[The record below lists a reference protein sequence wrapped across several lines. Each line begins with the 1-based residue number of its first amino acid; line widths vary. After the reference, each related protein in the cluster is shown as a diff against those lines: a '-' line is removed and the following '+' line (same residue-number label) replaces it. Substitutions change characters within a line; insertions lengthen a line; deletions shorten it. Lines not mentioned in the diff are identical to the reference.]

1 MRPIRTLAESKIVE
15 RLPSVFTA
23 HGITAPMIDP
33 DVTDAPDVIV
43 HHSHGK
49 LGIEICRLD
58 YEAYCKW
65 LATPPG
71 SVYSR
76 AAEVSINLRK
86 LLASVVRKKRNKYG
100 AYVGKHS
107 LSECW
112 LVLHNNLFEFPEVG
126 EEGRADRRWFEEHSS
141 WELQDQQCP
150 FDRVLFNLEHPD
162 RWYSLF
168 HKGAVGH
175 RKAVITR
182 WPSIIF
188 REAAIVPTLGVN
200 TIDLSDQPNKP
211 TFE

>member
-1 MRPIRTLAESKIVE
+1 MRPTRTAAEAKIVE
-15 RLPSVFTA
+15 RLPSA
-23 HGITAPMIDP
+23 LASYGIIAPMIDP
-33 DVTDAPDVIV
+33 DVTDAPDVLV
-43 HHSHGK
+43 HHARGR

-76 AAEVSINLRK
+76 AAEVTINLRK
-86 LLASVVRKKRNKYG
+86 LLATVVRKKRNKYG
-100 AYVGKHS
+100 AYVRMHS

-112 LVLHNNLFEFPEVG
+112 LVLHNNLFEFPEFG
-126 EEGRADRRWFEEHSS
+126 EGRADRQWFEEHSS

-168 HKGAVGH
+168 HKGAVQR
-175 RKAVITR
+175 RKTVITR
-182 WPSIIF
+182 WPTIIF
-188 REAAIVPTLGVN
+188 REAAIVTTLGEN
-200 TIDLSDQPNKP
+200 TIDFRDQPNRP
-211 TFE
+211 TFK

>member
-1 MRPIRTLAESKIVE
+1 MRPTRTASESKIVE
-15 RLPSVFTA
+15 RLPSA
-23 HGITAPMIDP
+23 LAKHGVVAPKIDP
-33 DVTDAPDVIV
+33 CISDAPDVVV

-76 AAEVSINLRK
+76 EAEVTINLSK
-86 LLASVVRKKRNKYG
+86 LLAAVVRKKRNKYG

-112 LVLHNNLFEFPEVG
+112 LVLHNNLFEFPEFG
-126 EEGRADRRWFEEHSS
+126 EKGRADRRWFEEHSS
-141 WELQDQQCP
+141 WELQKQQCP

-168 HKGAVGH
+168 HRGSTVR
-175 RKAVITR
+175 RKTAITS
-182 WPSIIF
+182 WPTIIF
-188 REAAIVPTLGVN
+188 KEVAIVTTRGVN
-200 TIDLSDQPNKP
+200 SLDFRDQPNRPK
-211 TFE
+211 FK

>member
-1 MRPIRTLAESKIVE
+1 MRPTRTAAEAKIVE
-15 RLPSVFTA
+15 RLPSA
-23 HGITAPMIDP
+23 LAGLGIIAPTIDP
-33 DVTDAPDVIV
+33 DITDAPDVLV
-43 HHSHGK
+43 HHAQGK

-58 YEAYCKW
+58 YDAYCKW

-76 AAEVSINLRK
+76 AAEVTINLRK

-112 LVLHNNLFEFPEVG
+112 LVLHNNLFEFPEFG

-168 HKGAVGH
+168 HRGSEVR

-182 WPSIIF
+182 WPTIIYQ
-188 REAAIVPTLGVN
+188 EAVVVPTLGVN
-200 TIDLSDQPNKP
+200 TIDFRDQPNRP
-211 TFE
+211 TFK